1 MYSDEYK
8 QQVYKRWV
16 ERGRPWFDIDKTKE
30 PTWEERQI
38 ILEMKKQELSKS
50 KYEQELEQ
58 RAKDARETYGK
69 KGKISDKIFN
79 VFDY

>member
-1 MYSDEYK
+1 VYSDEYK

-58 RAKDARETYGK
+58 LAK
-69 KGKISDKIFN
+69 
-79 VFDY
+79 